1 AAAQLLGVAG
11 GQVGPHGGH
20 AVASGAEPHGPFF
33 GGGVCGVL
41 GGVWG
46 VACDRVVDGG
56 VQCGAAGPVAAGKG
70 PGEAADDT
78 GLDGADDLVG
88 HAGQAAG
95 GVDGELL

>member
-1 AAAQLLGVAG
+1 MNEQLGC
-11 GQVGPHGGH
+11 H

-41 GGVWG
+41 GGLWG

-70 PGEAADDT
+70 PGEAADDI
-78 GLDGADDLVG
+78 GLDGADETG
-88 HAGQAAG
+88 YAALTWQLA
-95 GVDGELL
+95 VSASDFSSPWRS